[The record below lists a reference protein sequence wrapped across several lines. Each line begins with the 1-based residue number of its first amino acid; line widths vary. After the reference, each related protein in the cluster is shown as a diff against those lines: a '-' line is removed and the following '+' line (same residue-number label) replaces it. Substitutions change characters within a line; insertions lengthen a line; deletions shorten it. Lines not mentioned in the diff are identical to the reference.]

1 MCKEGKKDM
10 VTNTAPVKKKSV
22 KKPILR
28 KNKFAKMSRNDW
40 IEANEVSK
48 ENRGVS
54 KLTYKDLYGGK

>member
-1 MCKEGKKDM
+1 
-10 VTNTAPVKKKSV
+10 
-22 KKPILR
+22 
-28 KNKFAKMSRNDW
+28 MSRNDW